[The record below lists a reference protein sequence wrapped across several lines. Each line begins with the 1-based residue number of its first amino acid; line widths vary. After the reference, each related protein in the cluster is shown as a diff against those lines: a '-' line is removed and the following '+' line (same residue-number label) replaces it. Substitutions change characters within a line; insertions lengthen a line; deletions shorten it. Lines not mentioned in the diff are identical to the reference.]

1 MDWVFQGNRH
11 GAVAVVFRVKEQF
24 GDLSNMS
31 NVFPL
36 LVQGIPVRS
45 SEALYQAMRYPH
57 QPDWQRE
64 ILAAPHAMRSKM
76 ASKKQ
81 KRQLS
86 SRPDWEQVREDIM
99 RWCLGVKASQHFG
112 RFSRVLL
119 SSGDRK
125 IVERS
130 RKDRFWGAV
139 PVEDDLLEGEN
150 RLGRLLMELRDEFAK
165 LLCSRQEPPALP
177 GLVPPEIANLSL
189 LGQSLKGW
197 CSAAAAAV

>member
-11 GAVAVVFRVKEQF
+11 GAVAVVFRVNEQF
-24 GDLSNMS
+24 GELSNMS

-36 LVQGIPVRS
+36 VVQGISVRS

-76 ASKKQ
+76 ASKKNQ
-81 KRQLS
+81 RQLS

-99 RWCLGVKASQHFG
+99 RWCLWVKASQHSVRFG
-112 RFSRVLL
+112 EVLL

-130 RKDRFWGAV
+130 RRDRFWGAV

-150 RLGRLLMELRDEFAK
+150 MLGRLLMELRDEFAK
-165 LLCSRQEPPALP
+165 RLCSRQEPSALP
-177 GLVPPEIANLSL
+177 GRVAPKIANLNL

-197 CSAAAAAV
+197 RSAAAAAV